1 MFEWLN
7 EGCFKEPLSTRKQP
21 AGVSFEYALRI
32 SIPVNLLPFSLSLL
46 LFLSPLLESVFIIW
60 FLGGNVSS
68 VHNYFSPSSEAA
80 HCWFPHRI
88 EREPSPALLLSFSLF
103 PLLPTSS
110 LSVFVS
116 LLLPLFFF
124 FTSRSFSTS
133 LCVSLPLS
141 RSFSLTPSLL
151 ASPSLHLSLYSP
163 SLQLKANYFSC
174 IHCAIC
180 TDNYFHIQSCSFTG
194 KLNSYWTW

>member
-88 EREPSPALLLSFSLF
+88 EREPSPALLLSISFASHLFSFCFCLF
-103 PLLPTSS
+103 T
-110 LSVFVS
+110 
-116 LLLPLFFF
+116 
-124 FTSRSFSTS
+124 
-133 LCVSLPLS
+133 
-141 RSFSLTPSLL
+141 
-151 ASPSLHLSLYSP
+151 SPSLFFLYFTIFFYLSLRLPP
-163 SLQLKANYFSC
+163 SLSLFLS
-174 IHCAIC
+174 
-180 TDNYFHIQSCSFTG
+180 DSFTPRLSLPPSLSLFTFTAAKSQLLLMHPLCHLHG
-194 KLNSYWTW
+194 